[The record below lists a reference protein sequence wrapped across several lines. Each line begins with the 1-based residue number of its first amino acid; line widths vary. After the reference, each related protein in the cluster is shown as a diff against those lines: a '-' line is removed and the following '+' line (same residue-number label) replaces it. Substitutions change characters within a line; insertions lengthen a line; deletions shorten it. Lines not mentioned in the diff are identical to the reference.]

1 MNKIPNNHIE
11 LAGAVTL
18 GPKGQVV
25 IPMGVRKKMGIVP
38 GDRLIALYIPDN
50 DSIGFVHEAKM
61 QVIIDKM
68 GERLKHETDDLAS
81 GTI

>member
-1 MNKIPNNHIE
+1 MKKIPENHIE

-25 IPMGVRKKMGIVP
+25 IPMNVRKKMGIVP

-50 DSIGFVHEAKM
+50 DSIGFVHESKM
-61 QVIIDKM
+61 QDIVDKM
-68 GERLKHETDDLAS
+68 GEGLAHITS
-81 GTI
+81 E